1 MLQKIRFYLTA
12 IGLLCGINVM
22 AQQTVEPLPTP
33 HQVAWQEME
42 TYAFIHY
49 GLNTYTDKEWGYGDA
64 DPKVFNPQKLDCE
77 QWVRVLQQGGM
88 KGVILTAKH
97 HDGFCLWPTKY
108 TDYNIT
114 ATPFRGGKGD
124 LVRELSEACKKYG
137 MKFGLYLS
145 PWDRHQATYGT
156 PAYVEYYNH
165 QLEELLTQYGPLF
178 EIWFD
183 GANGGDGWYGGANE
197 KRQIDRTTYYNFPV
211 LNAKV
216 YRYQPQAIIFSDG
229 GPGCRW
235 VGNEN
240 GFAGETNWA
249 FLRGK
254 EVYPGYPKYQELP
267 HGHADGYQWTAAECD
282 VSIRPGWFYH
292 DQENDKVK
300 TPEELREIY
309 YKSVGRNATMLLN
322 VPVNKEGLISAVDS
336 AHLVQF
342 AQLIREDFKNNLLE
356 GRQPKKKDF
365 VEAGNP
371 CQELVYKLRGKQ
383 TVNCIMLGEDIA
395 TGQRVKSFRVEYKT
409 KGGWMPI
416 DCQEEMTT
424 IGYKRIL
431 RFPAVQTKQIRVV
444 LQSRK
449 GAPIINKVG
458 LYKI

>member
-1 MLQKIRFYLTA
+1 MLCLLSTLGIR
-12 IGLLCGINVM
+12 
-22 AQQTVEPLPTP
+22 AQQMVEPLPTP

-77 QWVRVLQQGGM
+77 QWVRVLQKGGM

-114 ATPFRGGKGD
+114 ASPFRGGKGD
-124 LVRELSEACKKYG
+124 LVRELCEACKKYG

-156 PAYVEYYNH
+156 PAYVEYYNR

-197 KRQIDRTTYYNFPV
+197 KRNIDRGTYYNFPN
-211 LNAKV
+211 LFQKV
-216 YRYQPQAIIFSDG
+216 RKYQPQTIIFSDG

-235 VGNEN
+235 VGNED

-267 HGHADGYQWTAAECD
+267 NGHADGYQWTAAECD

-300 TPEELREIY
+300 TPETLREIY

-322 VPVNKEGLISAVDS
+322 VPVNKDGLISAVDS
-336 AHLVQF
+336 AHLVNF
-342 AQLIREDFKNNLLE
+342 AELIRRDFQNNLLGK
-356 GRQPKKKDF
+356 GRMKKKDF
-365 VEAGNP
+365 VEGGVP
-371 CQELVYKLRGKQ
+371 CQEIICKLRGKQ
-383 TVNCIMLGEDIA
+383 TVNCLMLGEDIA
-395 TGQRVKSFRVEYKT
+395 TGQRVNRFSVEYKT
-409 KGGWMPI
+409 KKGWLPI
-416 DCQEEMTT
+416 VCKEEMTT
-424 IGYKRIL
+424 VGYKRII
-431 RFPAVQTKQIRVV
+431 RFENIQTKQLRIV
-444 LQSRK
+444 LRSRK

-458 LYKI
+458 GYLVNS